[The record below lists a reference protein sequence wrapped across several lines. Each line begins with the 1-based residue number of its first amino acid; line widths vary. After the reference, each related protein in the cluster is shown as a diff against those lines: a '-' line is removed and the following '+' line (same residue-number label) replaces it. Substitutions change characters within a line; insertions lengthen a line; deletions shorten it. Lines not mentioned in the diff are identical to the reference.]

1 MCYIRDN
8 KNKSGSRIKVI
19 HLVSNQEKIEH
30 YNPSAP
36 KFKRGYYVTK
46 D

>member
-36 KFKRGYYVTK
+36 LLIIGESNGY
-46 D
+46 